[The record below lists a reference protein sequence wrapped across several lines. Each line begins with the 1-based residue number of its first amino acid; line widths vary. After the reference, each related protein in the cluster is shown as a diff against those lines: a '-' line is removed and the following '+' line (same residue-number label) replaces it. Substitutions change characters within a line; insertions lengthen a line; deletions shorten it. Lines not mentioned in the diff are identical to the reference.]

1 MSSEKGR
8 EEERD
13 GCEESEEVRVARGN
27 KGRVQ

>member
-1 MSSEKGR
+1 MRRKR